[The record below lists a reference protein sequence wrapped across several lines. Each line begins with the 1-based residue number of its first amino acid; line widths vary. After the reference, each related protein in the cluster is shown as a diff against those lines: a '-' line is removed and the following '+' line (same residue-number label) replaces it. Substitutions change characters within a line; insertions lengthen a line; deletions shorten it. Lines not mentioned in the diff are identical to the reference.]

1 MFDSSLSPVPPFD
14 LLGAQFPS
22 IARMMAP
29 SRSFALAFLSLI
41 LHETSVAF
49 AAPWIVTKLYEQH
62 IYTEHY
68 GYKTTTTTDI
78 EQITP
83 TASPMPAALSTTTSV
98 TSNSYYGA
106 ATVVQVL
113 YPSGAGTEPTYNY
126 NYYGSHIITQYYVN
140 MVYTAPTSCSSQ
152 WTVTTAIP
160 VNVPNGIV
168 GALPATSMS
177 TSYSVDDSQ
186 PFQPTTYTRAL
197 AFIDPTQVPAS
208 RLSMLSDMYLDYG
221 CYDSSSNSG
230 STYSNSGSTSSNS
243 GSTYSHSGSTYSN
256 YDSCDGDN
264 WFYDTCY
271 YGGISPLG
279 ITLASLFGW
288 FGVWLIIGLIENWFQ
303 FRRLMRGWQARR
315 GFPVSWCML
324 APLVSCLLL
333 LFSRK
338 GFQARTAEEAQV
350 LEEKWNQMGF
360 WRKVGLWL
368 RWGFGF
374 NYPPILGPAPVKVG
388 RPSKRPVAATAPLLS
403 VSPAR
408 SVMSDVH
415 SDPGSNRGDSAA
427 PGPAMAYIPTPG
439 QTLQVPPSIPPTRQA
454 RQQQAS
460 PQLITED
467 LSTASGALPHDPNTH
482 ATGPSS
488 ETRNS

>member
-1 MFDSSLSPVPPFD
+1 
-14 LLGAQFPS
+14 
-22 IARMMAP
+22 MMAP

-41 LHETSVAF
+41 LHQTSVAF
-49 AAPWIVTKLYEQH
+49 AAPWIVTEVYEQDV
-62 IYTEHY
+62 YTEDY
-68 GYKTTTTTDI
+68 SYETTTRTLI

-83 TASPMPAALSTTTSV
+83 TASPMPAALSTTTSL

-106 ATVVQVL
+106 VTVVQVL

-126 NYYGSHIITQYYVN
+126 NYYDSNIITQYYVN

-160 VNVPNGIV
+160 VNVPNAIEN
-168 GALPATSMS
+168 ALPATSMS

-208 RLSMLSDMYLDYG
+208 SLSMLSDSYIYTMYRNYG

-230 STYSNSGSTSSNS
+230 STYSNSGST
-243 GSTYSHSGSTYSN
+243 YSN
-256 YDSCDGDN
+256 YDGGDGSS
-264 WFYDTCY
+264 WFYDGYY

-279 ITLASLFGW
+279 IMLASLLGW

-315 GFPVSWCML
+315 GFPISWCMV
-324 APLVSCLLL
+324 APIVSCLLL
-333 LFSRK
+333 LSSRK

-350 LEEKWNQMGF
+350 LEERWNQMGF

-374 NYPPILGPAPVKVG
+374 SYPPMLGPAPVKVG

-403 VSPAR
+403 VSPPR

-415 SDPGSNRGDSAA
+415 SDSGSNRGDNTA

-439 QTLQVPPSIPPTRQA
+439 QTLQVPPSIQPNRQV

-460 PQLITED
+460 PQPITED
-467 LSTASGALPHDPNTH
+467 LPTASGALPNDHNTH

-488 ETRNS
+488 ESRDS